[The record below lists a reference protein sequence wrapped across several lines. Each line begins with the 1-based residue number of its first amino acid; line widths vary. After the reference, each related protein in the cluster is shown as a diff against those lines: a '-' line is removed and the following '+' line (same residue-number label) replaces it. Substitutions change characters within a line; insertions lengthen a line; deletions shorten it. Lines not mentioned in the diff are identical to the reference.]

1 MRLNATLAKQKARAC
16 CEYGVPLWHHLMSA
30 SSSNGSSSSSRVKL
44 SPKQLKAKLQEFRL
58 QSDGNAAY
66 LDDAENRNLALHLH
80 ALLQLLSPHDD
91 PLLIGAD
98 NVTDRCVGGSDGCV
112 LGCS

>member
-1 MRLNATLAKQKARAC
+1 MHLNATLAKQMARAC
-16 CEYGVPLWHHLMSA
+16 CEYGVPLWLHLMSA
-30 SSSNGSSSSSRVKL
+30 SSRSSSNGSSSSSRVKL

-66 LDDAENRNLALHLH
+66 LDDAENRNLALHLQ

-91 PLLIGAD
+91 CNRNCYYP
-98 NVTDRCVGGSDGCV
+98 
-112 LGCS
+112 CSGQLNIT